1 MRCDELVEDKAAV
14 LYGEAD
20 AEAQRRVAEH
30 GATCPACRDELADL
44 RGVRRD
50 LTAWKLPAA
59 LRPRRPWRRAS
70 VFPGWVLPAAAALL
84 VAVGSGWA
92 TWRSEERYAAVAQ
105 RLSEQ
110 EHRHRQELASLR
122 AELDQALAAPR
133 AVAAS
138 GGDGDLLAQVQELIA
153 ASEGR
158 QRAVLRAGF
167 DLLEQRREYD
177 MARVKAGF
185 SYLEGRSGRDMA
197 NAMKMVNYVL
207 ASQPGVPAAT
217 AQPR

>member
-1 MRCDELVEDKAAV
+1 MRCEELVEDKAAV

-20 AEAQRRVAEH
+20 PEAQQRVAEH
-30 GATCPACRDELADL
+30 GASCPACRDELAGL

-50 LTAWKLPAA
+50 LAAWKLPPT
-59 LRPRRPWRRAS
+59 LRPRRPWRRAQL
-70 VFPGWVLPAAAALL
+70 FPDWALPAAAALL
-84 VAVGSGWA
+84 VALGGGWI
-92 TWRSEERYAAVAQ
+92 TWRFEARHVAMAQ
-105 RLSEQ
+105 RLEEQ
-110 EHRHRQELASLR
+110 EQRHRQELVTLR
-122 AELDQALAAPR
+122 AELNEARAPR
-133 AVAAS
+133 ALSASAA
-138 GGDGDLLAQVQELIA
+138 DPELLAQVQELIA
-153 ASEGR
+153 ASEAR

-207 ASQPGVPAAT
+207 ASQPGAPDAA